1 MNRYK
6 PVLVVLTGLAAFAAF
21 LYLSAPGLTEKPAS
35 TAPSTTA
42 GADAALAQQEPPP
55 PTAPAPSLFPGAEIQ
70 QPAARNTWPA
80 MTEQD
85 ATTAADDPRLEALLT
100 EMANL
105 LPELEDLLRYINMT
119 DVAYTSQSTYD
130 MQTYQPQID
139 KLQEK
144 FARLAQQAAALSKPR
159 TQHFLWKKLLDHGL
173 DSEINYIILNELAAP
188 DEPLFKEML
197 GAIANT
203 GYPPEGREIMIYY
216 TLFPGEM
223 PEAGEELPPQQALT
237 KAFIEEQLQLETNGS
252 LMIAYLEAYS
262 TLMAFLPEGEQ
273 EFRQH
278 LDAARLRMNPD
289 EYFGFKLQQLE
300 LDNPK
305 ADFARLLNEIDT
317 TPMSADQ
324 RENLLNRL
332 QIQVSVTMQE
342 YLYNP
347 DAPEENPIPENNR
360 RLLLGYLENN
370 LGAPPAL
377 QQADEYELYQYAEK
391 AWAVELLRS
400 GKQAGEGLYQRIAN
414 SASFD
419 EQVALLLVI
428 PGVEGNLPE
437 RLQNLPSLKQ
447 GLLRSLADPQYS
459 AEEHQIIGMALN
471 NLTSNRPPPQMY
483 QQPYPGETLNEY
495 PYYPAT
501 EAYSGQP
508 AEQYQDY

>member
-21 LYLSAPGLTEKPAS
+21 LYLSAPGPANKPAS
-35 TAPSTTA
+35 PTPSAAQESRTTTS
-42 GADAALAQQEPPP
+42 ADSLLPEAEPR
-55 PTAPAPSLFPGAEIQ
+55 

-80 MTEQD
+80 TTGQD
-85 ATTAADDPRLEALLT
+85 AATAAAPAAGDDPQLEVLLA
-100 EMANL
+100 EMADL
-105 LPELEDLLRYINMT
+105 LPEMEDLLRYINMT
-119 DVAYTSQSTYD
+119 DIAYTTHTTYD

-159 TQHFLWKKLLDHGL
+159 TQGFLWKKLLDYGL
-173 DSEINYIILNELAAP
+173 DSEINYIILNELGAP
-188 DEPLFKEML
+188 DAALFEDML
-197 GAIANT
+197 SAITNT
-203 GYPPEGREIMIYY
+203 GYPSQGREMMIYY
-216 TLFPGEM
+216 TLFPNEA
-223 PEAGEELPPQQALT
+223 PEESAQLPPRQARIKT
-237 KAFIEEQLQLETNGS
+237 FIEEQLQLETEGS
-252 LMIAYLEAYS
+252 LMIAYLEAYAA
-262 TLMAFLPEGEQ
+262 LMDFLPEGEQ
-273 EFRQH
+273 AFQQH

-289 EYFGFKLQQLE
+289 EYFGFKLQQL
-300 LDNPK
+300 DVGNPR
-305 ADFARLLNEIDT
+305 AEFARLLEEIDT
-317 TPMSADQ
+317 TPMSAEQ
-324 RENLLNRL
+324 RANLLSRL

-391 AWAVELLRS
+391 AWAVELLR
-400 GKQAGEGLYQRIAN
+400 GGRQAGEGLYQRIAN
-414 SASFD
+414 STSFD

-428 PGVEGNLPE
+428 PGIEGNLPE
-437 RLQNLPSLKQ
+437 RLQNLPRLKQ
-447 GLLRSLADPQYS
+447 SLLRSLADPQYS

-471 NLTSNRPPPQMY
+471 NLTNTRPPPQLY
-483 QQPYPGETLNEY
+483 QQPYPGESFSEY

-501 EAYSGQP
+501 EAYSEQP
-508 AEQYQDY
+508 AGQYPDY